1 MQKLVTIYL
10 DSAVYGAGKWLGMAV
25 QDKHGIVEEHLED
38 ELRRGW
44 NIVSIN
50 CFGGAAES
58 MFARGWVVVVIE
70 KLDEAD
76 GERSR
81 R

>member
-25 QDKHGIVEEHLED
+25 QDKHGIVEEHLAD
-38 ELRRGW
+38 ELARGW
-44 NIVSIN
+44 NIVSVR

-58 MFARGWVVVVIE
+58 MFARGWLVIVIE
-70 KLDEAD
+70 KPDEA
-76 GERSR
+76 G
-81 R
+81 